1 MRAMPQHARKG
12 HRAQRRERNGPAA
25 PVDAPAQSPLDF
37 AECVF
42 RDPAQPMALR
52 ASLAKAAMPY
62 VHGRWCPIG
71 SDPRDAQVG
80 STRLASLND
89 AKPKLSPPFDL
100 PDPYGSLR
108 ADWREALER
117 AGLIPAQPAA
127 APPSSWP
134 GERSE
139 T

>member
-71 SDPRDAQVG
+71 SDPRDAK
-80 STRLASLND
+80 S
-89 AKPKLSPPFDL
+89 KLPPPFDL

-117 AGLIPAQPAA
+117 AGLIPAQ
-127 APPSSWP
+127 
-134 GERSE
+134 
-139 T
+139 